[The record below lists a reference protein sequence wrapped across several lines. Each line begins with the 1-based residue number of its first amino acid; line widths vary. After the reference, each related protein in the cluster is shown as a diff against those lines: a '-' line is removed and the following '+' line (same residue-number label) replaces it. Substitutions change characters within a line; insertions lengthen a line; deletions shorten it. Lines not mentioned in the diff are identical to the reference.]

1 MTEPYPFKTS
11 DPGDQPKLLPE
22 RLRLEQGDVASFQVT
37 GADPLPDSVLI
48 MGSPVIAKFI
58 IGGTE
63 QTDPTF
69 LPEDLRL
76 LRIDDTENEDYQSLV
91 LRTNG
96 TDVRPGRLVL
106 LAFDPKNN
114 ARIKAAAFITPSGL
128 ENVHLTYEVGR
139 EGNTTW
145 FSYGFGY
152 EETVNPFI
160 DNPSVSRRHMRLW
173 PSIDGRLTVFSDGSN
188 QTTLEATDIHQH

>member
-1 MTEPYPFKTS
+1 MIEPNPFKTS
-11 DPGDQPKLLPE
+11 DPGDQSKLSPE

-37 GADPLPDSVLI
+37 GAEPLPGSGLI
-48 MGSPVIAKFI
+48 MGSPVIAKI
-58 IGGTE
+58 TIGGTE

-69 LPEDLRL
+69 LPEDLQL

-106 LAFDPKNN
+106 LAIDPKHNT
-114 ARIKAAAFITPSGL
+114 RIKAAAFITPSGL
-128 ENVHLTYEVGR
+128 ENVHHTYEVGR
-139 EGNTTW
+139 EANTTW
-145 FSYGFGY
+145 LSYGFGN

-160 DNPSVSRRHMRLW
+160 NNPSVSRRHMRLW
-173 PSIDGRLTVFSDGSN
+173 PTIDGRLTVFSDGSN
-188 QTTLEATDIHQH
+188 PTVLEATDIHQH